1 MTTTRIVAVARTY
14 ITPERY
20 AVAAV
25 EFDAPPER
33 APYLRNVLSPVASR
47 FAAAM
52 LEDGDPL
59 ATPAYDAEGPTV
71 AQHLARVDTA
81 YDLGGTLRAV
91 PLALYSEGEDG
102 PHLFAAPPDHDRTTY
117 QLTDRLRGLVAEVL
131 GHSGDLPSTNP
142 ERLEKLVAYLERWL
156 PRFIVE
162 AKERVV
168 ALTVEATLSPLLAE
182 RDARIV
188 ALEDHLVRESRSAQA
203 ALAVADELSVALE
216 TSRGLVADRDDHLVA
231 IRAAL
236 GCDDGVTTIVAEIE
250 RLKAEAADLRAQVKS
265 AHATA
270 DDLRDRMAD
279 PEGMA
284 GSFMRPVRKH
294 PLERE

>member
-20 AVAAV
+20 SVAAV

-52 LEDGDPL
+52 LKDGDPL
-59 ATPAYDAEGPTV
+59 AAPAYDAEGPTV
-71 AQHLARVDTA
+71 AQHLARVDA
-81 YDLGGTLRAV
+81 AHDLGGTLRAV
-91 PLALYSEGEDG
+91 PLAVYGEGENG

-117 QLTDRLRGLVAEVL
+117 QLTDRLRDLASEVL
-131 GHSGDLPSTNP
+131 WHSGDLPSTNP
-142 ERLEKLVAYLERWL
+142 QRLEKLVAYLERWL
-156 PRFIVE
+156 PRTIAEREQRAAALAVE
-162 AKERVV
+162 NHHS
-168 ALTVEATLSPLLAE
+168 TLLAE
-182 RDARIV
+182 RDAKI
-188 ALEDHLVRESRSAQA
+188 ADLEDHLTRESRSAQA
-203 ALAVADELSVALE
+203 ARAVADELSAALKA
-216 TSRGLVADRDDHLVA
+216 SRGLVADRDDHIMA

-236 GCDDGVTTIVAEIE
+236 GCDDGATTIVAEIE
-250 RLKAEAADLRAQVKS
+250 RLKAEVANLRAQVKS

-284 GSFMRPVRKH
+284 TAAAIRDLSTGPR
-294 PLERE
+294 